1 MKKILATT
9 DFSEHSK
16 AGLHFAI
23 QLASQSNFEIVFFHT
38 YHVLIP
44 TAWNEVIIEGYE
56 KDEAIIIQEKLN
68 SFVGNIY
75 KELNIEGE
83 NYTCIIKSSVFIH
96 TCIREYAEDNNIN
109 FICISTKGAGNFK
122 RLLGTNTA
130 NLINHSAVPVIAVP
144 HHYTAAAISKL
155 LYVSDLLNYKNEID
169 KVIAF
174 AAPLK
179 ASIELLHLS
188 SALEKN
194 TNLAEIE
201 DAIKKIENYNIGFKT
216 IPRNPNNSLVSD
228 IEVAVKE
235 ISPSLMIMFT
245 EQNRGWFEKIFLS
258 SKSAEY
264 SFNAKVPLLV
274 FHKS

>member
-9 DFSEHSK
+9 DFSENSK

-23 QLASQSNFEIVFFHT
+23 QLASQNNFEIVFFHT

-44 TAWNEVIIEGYE
+44 TAWNEVIIEGNE
-56 KDEAIIIQEKLN
+56 KDEAIIIQEKLD
-68 SFVGNIY
+68 SFIGNIY
-75 KELNIEGE
+75 KDLNIAGE
-83 NYTCIIKSSVFIH
+83 NYTCVVKSSVFIY
-96 TCIREYAEDNNIN
+96 TCIREYAEENSIS

-130 NLINHSAVPVIAVP
+130 NLINHSAVPVIAIP
-144 HHYTAAAISKL
+144 HHYITTAISKV
-155 LYVSDLLNYKNEID
+155 LYVSDLLNYKNEVE

-174 AAPLK
+174 AAPLN
-179 ASIELLHLS
+179 ASIELLHLT

-201 DAIKKIENYNIGFKT
+201 NAIKKIENYNVGFKT

-228 IEVAVKE
+228 IEIALKE
-235 ISPSLMIMFT
+235 MKPSLMIMFT
-245 EQNRGWFEKIFLS
+245 EQNRTWFEKIFLS

>member
-9 DFSEHSK
+9 DFSENSK
-16 AGLHFAI
+16 AGLQFAI
-23 QLASQSNFEIVFFHT
+23 QLASQNNFEIVFFHT

-44 TAWNEVIIEGYE
+44 TAWNEVIIEGNE
-56 KDEAIIIQEKLN
+56 KDEAIIIQEKLD
-68 SFVGNIY
+68 SFIGNIY
-75 KELNIEGE
+75 KDLNIAGE
-83 NYTCIIKSSVFIH
+83 NYTCVIKSSVFIY
-96 TCIREYAEDNNIN
+96 TCIREYAEENSIS

-130 NLINHSAVPVIAVP
+130 NLINHSAVPVIAIP
-144 HHYTAAAISKL
+144 HHYITTAISKV
-155 LYVSDLLNYKNEID
+155 LYVSDLLNYKNEVE

-174 AAPLK
+174 AAPLN
-179 ASIELLHLS
+179 ASIELLHLT

-201 DAIKKIENYNIGFKT
+201 DAIKKIENYNVGFKT

-228 IEVAVKE
+228 IEVVLKE
-235 ISPSLMIMFT
+235 MKPSLMIMFT
-245 EQNRGWFEKIFLS
+245 EQNRTWFEKIFLS